1 MRITDLECQQRR
13 PLFRITGLLCNV
25 RPSVMDICHSLGFPY
40 KVVGQMR
47 NGGQS
52 EKLYGKCETR
62 MEHAIRHFHYET
74 DGKQDRIAELK
85 AQRKTMDK
93 QLEDMRSRRGKP
105 TT

>member
-1 MRITDLECQQRR
+1 MVSFVPPGTPIFTYATLPLLRWLNMVIMADRR
-13 PLFRITGLLCNV
+13 NNI
-25 RPSVMDICHSLGFPY
+25 
-40 KVVGQMR
+40 GQMR